1 MPAKGSVRTA
11 GSVGCAA
18 QRGFAIGGQ
27 PGHLE
32 GALGARGWP
41 GDGQAVGLC
50 GTALCVCCGGWC
62 WWRHSLVQ
70 MRTREGN
77 SCVCGLLVREGRAGS
92 SDSGIFHLGPCLT
105 WGVFERQASCNPD
118 HCPHG
123 GVEGGL
129 YSLSA

>member
-1 MPAKGSVRTA
+1 MPAKGGVRTA

-50 GTALCVCCGGWC
+50 GTVLCVCCGGWC
-62 WWRHSLVQ
+62 WWRQFFGLDEDQ
-70 MRTREGN
+70 RRE
-77 SCVCGLLVREGRAGS
+77 
-92 SDSGIFHLGPCLT
+92 FMCLRPP
-105 WGVFERQASCNPD
+105 G
-118 HCPHG
+118 
-123 GVEGGL
+123 EGGQ
-129 YSLSA
+129 SRFF